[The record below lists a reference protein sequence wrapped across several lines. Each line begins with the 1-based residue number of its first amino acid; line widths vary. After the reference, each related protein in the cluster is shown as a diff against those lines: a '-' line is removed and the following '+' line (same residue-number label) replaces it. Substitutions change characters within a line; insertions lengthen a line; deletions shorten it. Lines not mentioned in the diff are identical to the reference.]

1 MFDDPTGAARDPRC
15 VASWRAAPRPREA
28 LDTTA
33 AANESLLRAQH
44 LVWRAPVALDHRIA
58 RDDVTYSVDGNG
70 SAA

>member
-1 MFDDPTGAARDPRC
+1 MTPPAPR
-15 VASWRAAPRPREA
+15 ATRAASHRGGPLRPREA

-33 AANESLLRAQH
+33 AVTESLLRAQH